1 MSSGQQMP
9 PWLQEQIGKMQ
20 QSQQNL
26 QSILAQKQQVEM
38 ENTESERA
46 LEELQKVNDD
56 EHVYKYAG
64 SILIK
69 SDKKTLIEELEEKK
83 ELSKTKTTVLSK
95 QEERI
100 KASLQEQEK
109 KIQEMLKNPTASAIE
124 LEKISTHLLVEL
136 LNDQELMVRRLGLR
150 ISELTDMEG
159 QSEITSYF

>member
-9 PWLQEQIGKMQ
+9 PWLQEQITKMQ

-46 LEELQKVNDD
+46 LEELQKAKDGDQVF
-56 EHVYKYAG
+56 KYAG

-83 ELSKTKTTVLSK
+83 ELSKTKTTVLGK
-95 QEERI
+95 QEERLKSSI
-100 KASLQEQEK
+100 QEQEK
-109 KIQEMLKNPTASAIE
+109 KIQEMLKNTASGNNTPQTG
-124 LEKISTHLLVEL
+124 S
-136 LNDQELMVRRLGLR
+136 
-150 ISELTDMEG
+150 
-159 QSEITSYF
+159 

>member
-9 PWLQEQIGKMQ
+9 PWLQEQITKMQ

-46 LEELQKVNDD
+46 LEELQKANDD
-56 EHVYKYAG
+56 DQVFKFAG

-83 ELSKTKTTVLSK
+83 ELSKTKTTVLTK

-100 KASLQEQEK
+100 KSSLQEQEK
-109 KIQEMLKNPTASAIE
+109 KIQEMLKNPQSG
-124 LEKISTHLLVEL
+124 KNSTE
-136 LNDQELMVRRLGLR
+136 
-150 ISELTDMEG
+150 T
-159 QSEITSYF
+159 TS